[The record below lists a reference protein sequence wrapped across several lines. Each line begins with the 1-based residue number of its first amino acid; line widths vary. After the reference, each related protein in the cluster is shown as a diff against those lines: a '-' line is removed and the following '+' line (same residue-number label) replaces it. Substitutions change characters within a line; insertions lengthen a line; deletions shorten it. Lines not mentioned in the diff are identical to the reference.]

1 MLINVSTYTQVAF
14 VLITIT
20 AFILFMRAAK
30 KGKISEK
37 QLLNSFVI
45 LLSWITLQGVLSY
58 ITFFQQDLDTFP
70 PRLAYVLTPN
80 IMMTIYVF
88 FSEKGKQ
95 FVDGLHIP
103 SLVLLSFVRIPVEI
117 ILYKLYL
124 NHAIPELM
132 TFSGRNFD
140 ILAGL
145 SAPIIYYL
153 CYIRKVGT
161 KKLLLGWNII
171 SAGLLMFIIFNAVF
185 SVPSPLQ
192 LFGLKQPNIG
202 LLFFPF
208 TWLAAFVAPI
218 VLFSHFVI
226 FRRIL
231 IVKGDIY

>member
-1 MLINVSTYTQVAF
+1 MTINVSSYTQAAF
-14 VLITIT
+14 ILITIV
-20 AFILFMRAAK
+20 AFLLFRRAAK
-30 KGKISEK
+30 KGEISEK
-37 QLLNSFVI
+37 QFRNSNLI
-45 LLSWITLQGVLSY
+45 LLSWIALQGVLSY
-58 ITFFQQDLDTFP
+58 LTFFQQDLDMFP

-80 IMMTIYVF
+80 IIMTIYVF

-117 ILYKLYL
+117 VLYRLYIK
-124 NHAIPELM
+124 HAIPELM

-145 SAPIIYYL
+145 TAPIIYYL
-153 CYIRKVGT
+153 CFVRKIGT
-161 KKLLLGWNII
+161 RKLLLAWNFI

-185 SVPSPLQ
+185 SVPSPFR
-192 LFGLKQPNIG
+192 LFGDNQPNIG

-231 IVKGDIY
+231 VMKGNIY

>member
-1 MLINVSTYTQVAF
+1 MSINVSIYTQIGFILITLTAF
-14 VLITIT
+14 V
-20 AFILFMRAAK
+20 LFMRAAK

-37 QLLNSFVI
+37 QFRNSFFI
-45 LLSWITLQGVLSY
+45 LLTWITIQGILSY
-58 ITFFQQDLDTFP
+58 LTFFQQDLHIFP

-80 IMMTIYVF
+80 IIMTIFVF
-88 FSEKGKQ
+88 FSEKGKR

-103 SLVLLSFVRIPVEI
+103 SLVLLSLVRIPVEI

-185 SVPSPLQ
+185 SVPSPFR
-192 LFGLKQPNIG
+192 LFGDNQPNIG

-226 FRRIL
+226 FRRLL
-231 IVKGDIY
+231 IIKGDIY